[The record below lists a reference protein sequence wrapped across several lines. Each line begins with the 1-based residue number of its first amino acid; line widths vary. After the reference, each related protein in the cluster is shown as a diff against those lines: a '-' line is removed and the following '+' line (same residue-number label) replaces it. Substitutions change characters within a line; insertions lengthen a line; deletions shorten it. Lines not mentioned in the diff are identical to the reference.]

1 MNAAFDCWRKLCKPL
16 LFSGL
21 FMSAAARTCW
31 SEPAKTVDAHG
42 EWWIEVATIGK
53 TYRVRTDGSRW
64 TEVARSARR
73 GIISPDGKRVV
84 YADSPHLY
92 SEIFVA
98 DTNGTNVQQLTKN
111 DAEDDSPSW
120 TRDGKRI
127 VFESDRRGRRAQ
139 IYVMD
144 ADGANVRQVTHEPI
158 AAQMPKLGP
167 DGRLAYLNLREEQCK
182 FCKMN
187 LIVRDRAGSRA
198 IVKKP
203 QWYTDFA
210 WSPEGTMIAYST
222 IGSLVFHDLATRKES
237 EIQFQ
242 RDIHRDLYFHGASN
256 VAWRPDGQGIACSI
270 HFVGG
275 RRVRVGEEFTKMLGD
290 EEIFIIPLKGR
301 PTWFTTQ
308 LEVAYLPLRW
318 VREK

>member
-1 MNAAFDCWRKLCKPL
+1 
-16 LFSGL
+16 
-21 FMSAAARTCW
+21 
-31 SEPAKTVDAHG
+31 
-42 EWWIEVATIGK
+42 
-53 TYRVRTDGSRW
+53 
-64 TEVARSARR
+64 
-73 GIISPDGKRVV
+73 
-84 YADSPHLY
+84 
-92 SEIFVA
+92 
-98 DTNGTNVQQLTKN
+98 
-111 DAEDDSPSW
+111 
-120 TRDGKRI
+120 
-127 VFESDRRGRRAQ
+127 
-139 IYVMD
+139 MD
-144 ADGANVRQVTHEPI
+144 ADGANVRQLTQEPI
-158 AAQMPKLGP
+158 AAESPRVGP
-167 DGRLAYLNLREEQCK
+167 DGRLAYLKLLEERCK

-187 LIVRDRAGSRA
+187 LIVRDRAGSRT

-222 IGSLVFHDLATRKES
+222 IGSLVFHDLATGKES

-275 RRVRVGEEFTKMLGD
+275 RASVAGEKPSKISKILG
-290 EEIFIIPLKGR
+290 EQEIFIIPRQGQ
-301 PTWFTTQ
+301 PTWFTTP